1 MRLRYTLVGGDV
13 PYNYDVLS
21 VCSRKDRF
29 KPNFVGLPLG
39 EGGLRAPEGE
49 KFRMAKSRKTDEVFI
64 KSFVFYLIRL
74 VPRHLPQ
81 GEGFKTSRLL
91 YL

>member
-1 MRLRYTLVGGDV
+1 MHGI
-13 PYNYDVLS
+13 S
-21 VCSRKDRF
+21 
-29 KPNFVGLPLG
+29 NFDLANSLPLG

-64 KSFVFYLIRL
+64 KSFAFYLIRL

-81 GEGFKTSRLL
+81 RGRGTGHFIKYT
-91 YL
+91 

>member
-1 MRLRYTLVGGDV
+1 MGLIYRSNFD
-13 PYNYDVLS
+13 LS
-21 VCSRKDRF
+21 NS
-29 KPNFVGLPLG
+29 LPLG

-64 KSFVFYLIRL
+64 KLFAFYLIRL

-81 GEGFKTSRLL
+81 GEGFKLNRSL